1 MKLSLGVEN
10 AAYSDPD
17 AKGATTTWEVAEIL
31 EKKFHVMEVF
41 YESNAQKIADQLA
54 DGMAKQL
61 RTLKAGAPRPRAVLP
76 ATMEKIG
83 SDFKRFLDAG
93 EWESITGQ
101 SIAAAKAGGSL
112 RFKKK
117 KKARPAFIDTGL
129 YQNNFR
135 AFVKS

>member
-31 EKKFHVMEVF
+31 EKKYHVMEVF
-41 YESNAQKIADQLA
+41 YELNAQKIADQLA
-54 DGMAKQL
+54 AGMAKQL
-61 RTLKAGAPRPRAVLP
+61 RTLNAGAPRPRAVLP
-76 ATMEKIG
+76 GTMEKIG
-83 SDFKRFLDAG
+83 SDFRRYLDAN

-101 SIAAAKAGGSL
+101 RIAAAHNGDQL

-129 YQNNFR
+129 YQSNFR